1 MIIIK
6 CAKCNG
12 KIFKYIKIGK
22 CRLLH
27 CWKDRIAEDL
37 SVHNG
42 NNIECNCGVIIGIDK
57 GKESDILSGINSNSA
72 ISTAKPNQQ

>member
-12 KIFKYIKIGK
+12 KIFKYVKIGK
-22 CRLLH
+22 GRLLH

-57 GKESDILSGINSNSA
+57 GKEIKLKQNSIVTSGIK
-72 ISTAKPNQQ
+72 TW